1 MYNILNLAKPS
12 LAVHDKWAADIGI
25 HFDKY
30 TWKRIYKACFKT
42 VRDTNL
48 IWTQY
53 KILNR
58 ILGTNERLY
67 KMKIK
72 NNGLCR
78 LCNTSTET
86 FMHLFC
92 SCPKSTAFIN
102 TVVLWINTVVKL
114 QISTS
119 PTDIIFGYLNRDTDF
134 IPKNII
140 LMLLKYYIFNSAVF
154 GRSLNSFPGYLK
166 SCLQSSNSN
175 STTPRS

>member
-1 MYNILNLAKPS
+1 M
-12 LAVHDKWAADIGI
+12 
-25 HFDKY
+25 
-30 TWKRIYKACFKT
+30 
-42 VRDTNL
+42 
-48 IWTQY
+48 
-53 KILNR
+53 
-58 ILGTNERLY
+58 
-67 KMKIK
+67 
-72 NNGLCR
+72 CR

-154 GRSLNSFPGYLK
+154 GRSLNILLFQKKVKNIFLEHEFSYKISLDEDKFNKTFARWKILFQDIWN
-166 SCLQSSNSN
+166 LASNLPTATAQHLDLRGKN
-175 STTPRS
+175 